1 MSVHKIALLS
11 CGIAMFSIVLVARM
25 PWTLVL
31 LLLVA
36 PVLLTR
42 RMRNAHV

>member
-1 MSVHKIALLS
+1 MSAHKIALLS
-11 CGIAMFSIVLVARM
+11 CGMAMFSIALVARM

-36 PVLLTR
+36 PPCS
-42 RMRNAHV
+42 